1 MRQWRVGTFS
11 MGLSLIAMGIVLLL
25 SQWNGSMKVMDYIM
39 MWWPLIF
46 ILLGLE
52 IIFYLFVHRK
62 ENPIVKYDAFSV
74 IIVGVLG
81 TVCIL
86 FTAVSGS
93 GILHELRYVLQTE
106 EHTIDLPHLK
116 QPVPADVK
124 RIVLQTSGYLGGAV
138 QAEGSNMREVHLF
151 GNMQYVASSVTEE
164 DKKPPKFDMAAI
176 EQVGDTLYVTIKQPS
191 RKLGLVREYAGVRLT
206 VVLPKDIPVELHA
219 DQNGINWD
227 RKQLPNWKMAE

>member
-25 SQWNGSMKVMDYIM
+25 SQWNGSMKVMDYII

-93 GILHELRYVLQTE
+93 GIMHELRYVLQTE
-106 EHTIDLPHLK
+106 EHTVDLPHLK

-124 RIVLQTSGYLGGAV
+124 RIVLQTSGYLNNVV

-151 GNMQYVASSVTEE
+151 GNIQYVASSVTEE
-164 DKKPPKFDMAAI
+164 DKKPPEFDMATI

-191 RKLGLVREYAGVRLT
+191 RKLGLVREHADVRLT
-206 VVLPKDIPVELHA
+206 VVLPKDIEV
-219 DQNGINWD
+219 QMRQGGNGIDWD
-227 RKQLPNWKMAE
+227 REGLPNWKAR